1 MNRRITRKVA
11 EESAREISM
20 LLYEER
26 ITELSNVCR
35 AQLGLIIRKYIPDE
49 VIQVV
54 EKYPRY
60 FQLTCW
66 GAIKCYRPGTGQ
78 KEENFDPAIGGT
90 INFSIPKTDLPFI
103 VIRKDY
109 ELFRENYEKK
119 KALINEQS
127 TVYKS
132 TRDTILSYKT
142 EKSLKADYP
151 EIWKKLIW
159 SNKDTALNLSDINV
173 EEQLKNK
180 SLEKNG

>member
-49 VIQVV
+49 VMQVV

-60 FQLTCW
+60 FMLTCW
-66 GAIKCYRPGTGQ
+66 ATIKCYRPGTGG
-78 KEENFDPAIGGT
+78 KEENFESVIGGNL
-90 INFSIPKTDLPFI
+90 NFSIPKTDSPFI

-109 ELFRENYEKK
+109 ELFRENYQKK
-119 KALINEQS
+119 KSLINEQS

-132 TRDTILSYKT
+132 TRDIILSYKT
-142 EKSLKADYP
+142 ENSLKSDYP

-159 SNKDTALNLSDINV
+159 SNKDSALKLSDFNV
-173 EEQLKNK
+173 EEQLKFK
-180 SLEKNG
+180 SLQKNG

>member
-35 AQLGLIIRKYIPDE
+35 AQLGLIIRKYIPNE

-66 GAIKCYRPGTGQ
+66 ATIKCYRPGTSGG
-78 KEENFDPAIGGT
+78 KENCEPVIGGA
-90 INFSIPKTDLPFI
+90 INFSFPKTDTPFI
-103 VIRKDY
+103 VISKDY

-119 KALINEQS
+119 KDLINEQN

-142 EKSLKADYP
+142 EKSLKADHP
-151 EIWKKLIW
+151 EIWKRLCW
-159 SNKDTALNLSDINV
+159 SNKDSTLNLSDINV
-173 EEQLKNK
+173 EEQLKLK
-180 SLEKNG
+180 SSEKDG

>member
-35 AQLGLIIRKYIPDE
+35 AQLGLIIRKYIPNE

-66 GAIKCYRPGTGQ
+66 AAIKCYRPGTAGG
-78 KEENFDPAIGGT
+78 KENCEPVIGGT
-90 INFSIPKTDLPFI
+90 INFSIPKTDTPFI
-103 VIRKDY
+103 VISKDY

-119 KALINEQS
+119 KDLINEQS

-142 EKSLKADYP
+142 EKSLKADHP
-151 EIWKKLIW
+151 EIWKRLCW
-159 SNKDTALNLSDINV
+159 SNKDSALNLSDINV
-173 EEQLKNK
+173 EEQLKLK
-180 SLEKNG
+180 SSEKDG